1 MKKQRKISTDRKIL
15 STGLLLATVFA
26 TSAVNAVAG
35 VKYDTVECGP
45 GDECSTTIINEAKNL
60 CPNALLQIS
69 WNKNSNWTLVSCSC
83 NCSEQDNKNWFVA
96 RNGSVIGLEIGRR
109 FPRSFFSENISPM
122 VPDIMASH
130 SMCNPAD
137 KEMIDQSTFLLL
149 DKQPSAG
156 ENGPYCYD
164 TIYVA
169 EKDGSINFI
178 EDGKK
183 VNNRSYFSGTSE
195 SDKNSLTTITR
206 RILPS
211 WKAAADHESNNY
223 FSVVSERA
231 YLYDR
236 PLPQAAGKAYLI
248 AGDKVETLGS
258 PHDGYIK
265 FRYIAKNG
273 NIIEKWMKCI
283 DINYPDNKIRP

>member
-1 MKKQRKISTDRKIL
+1 MSADCKKSSIR
-15 STGLLLATVFA
+15 LLLVIVIA
-26 TSAVNAVAG
+26 TSAVNAIAE

-45 GDECSTTIINEAKNL
+45 GDECTTTITNEAKNL
-60 CPNALLQIS
+60 CPNAPLQIS
-69 WNKNSNWTLVSCSC
+69 WNKNSSWTLVSCSC

-109 FPRSFFSENISPM
+109 FPRSFFSENLSPM

-130 SMCNPAD
+130 SMCKPAD
-137 KEMIDQSTFLLL
+137 KKMIDQSTFILL

-156 ENGPYCYD
+156 EKDPYCYD
-164 TIYVA
+164 TIYVV
-169 EKDGSINFI
+169 ERDGSINFI

-183 VNNRSYFSGTSE
+183 VNNRSYFSGLSE
-195 SDKNSLTTITR
+195 SDKNSLTTIAKRT
-206 RILPS
+206 LPS

-223 FSVVSERA
+223 FLVVSERA

-273 NIIEKWMKCI
+273 KIIEKWVKCI